1 MTIPNEDRSEVLVR
15 FHRRSLAGLM
25 VLTLV
30 LGALGLALAL
40 SPAGAVRQPA
50 SLLWWLLPVVIAF
63 FSRLLTSMGGPRID
77 PQSPEVKAVI
87 QDEWRHNNML
97 RAARAALIVVLVG
110 QWPLGLVLGFLTSP
124 QLTPVRVASAMAAA
138 TIMLG
143 IVTTI
148 TLFLYFDRE

>member
-1 MTIPNEDRSEVLVR
+1 MVSPTEDRSEVLVR

-25 VLTLV
+25 VITLV

-40 SPAGAVRQPA
+40 SPPGAVRQP
-50 SLLWWLLPVVIAF
+50 SNLLWWLLPLVIAA
-63 FSRLLTSMGGPRID
+63 FSRLLTSMGGRHID
-77 PQSPEVKAVI
+77 PQSPELKAAI
-87 QDEWRHNNML
+87 QDEWRRNNML

-110 QWPLGLVLGFLTSP
+110 QWPLGLSLGFLTSP

-148 TLFLYFDRE
+148 TFFLYLDRE